1 MFAYLINLG
10 FTEKQIVD
18 YVRSTDYSLDQ
29 LLSDVNGQ
37 IDTAIRADEL
47 VNQAMDNIELNSDLI
62 QKISIVFVI

>member
-29 LLSDVNGQ
+29 LLSDVNVQ
-37 IDTAIRADEL
+37 IDTAIKR
-47 VNQAMDNIELNSDLI
+47 LI
-62 QKISIVFVI
+62 LMSSWYTMYECNFK

>member
-29 LLSDVNGQ
+29 LLSDVNVQ
-37 IDTAIRADEL
+37 IDTEIKR
-47 VNQAMDNIELNSDLI
+47 LI
-62 QKISIVFVI
+62 LYTMYECKFK

>member
-29 LLSDVNGQ
+29 LLSDVNVQ
-37 IDTAIRADEL
+37 IDTAIKRLILYTMYECKCQL
-47 VNQAMDNIELNSDLI
+47 PPFIETEACKSLS
-62 QKISIVFVI
+62 